1 MIVCHCHAVNDREI
15 RQCVR
20 DGCTS
25 ARTVSRICGAGSGCG
40 GCMPLVKAVVQDE
53 LKRAASEV
61 QPQLSPEPPQRL
73 HLHLVAAERQ
83 SA

>member
-1 MIVCHCHAVNDREI
+1 
-15 RQCVR
+15 
-20 DGCTS
+20 
-25 ARTVSRICGAGSGCG
+25 
-40 GCMPLVKAVVQDE
+40 MPLVKAVVQDE